1 MSFTLTRYV
10 PDAEI
15 CSQLRMFFPLDLQ
28 WTIDF
33 ANLLSQAVDRGEYY
47 TLRIMEKK
55 FKIHK
60 ITGSVT
66 EVG

>member
-1 MSFTLTRYV
+1 MAFTLTPYV
-10 PDAEI
+10 PDDEI
-15 CSQLRMFFPLDLQ
+15 CSQLRMFFPLEQQ

-47 TLRIMEKK
+47 TLDIMKRK

-66 EVG
+66 EVE

>member
-1 MSFTLTRYV
+1 MAFTLTPYV
-10 PDAEI
+10 SDDEI
-15 CSQLRMFFPLDLQ
+15 CSQLRMFFSLEQQ

-47 TLRIMEKK
+47 TLQIIGKR

-66 EVG
+66 EVT

>member
-1 MSFTLTRYV
+1 MAFTLTRYV
-10 PDAEI
+10 NDDEI
-15 CSQLRMFFPLDLQ
+15 CSQLRAFFPLELQ

-33 ANLLSQAVDRGEYY
+33 NNLLSQAVDRGEYY
-47 TLRIMEKK
+47 TLRIMEKR

-66 EVG
+66 EVE